1 LFYFH
6 HYWRYNKEN
15 GDIRKKN
22 VFDGNFYSSL
32 CFSHPM
38 KWKAI
43 FLVLLFAMCI
53 GQEEAP
59 EEEQV
64 TEGPLPTEEPPI
76 PDNLIQGMVAT
87 YFEALNNRNMDTLQ
101 SLTHPFYGRDV
112 PSLLTFVSQNNLVFV
127 VKFVSR
133 LMETHE
139 YREIM
144 SNLSDEEFAQQVGER
159 GLSYEIQL
167 TVTKGDKTYEEF
179 IVFVYVG
186 ETADGWKVLD
196 PSLLQ
201 ILIET
206 ELEIMEL
213 ED

>member
-1 LFYFH
+1 
-6 HYWRYNKEN
+6 
-15 GDIRKKN
+15 
-22 VFDGNFYSSL
+22 
-32 CFSHPM
+32 
-38 KWKAI
+38 
-43 FLVLLFAMCI
+43 
-53 GQEEAP
+53 
-59 EEEQV
+59 
-64 TEGPLPTEEPPI
+64 
-76 PDNLIQGMVAT
+76 
-87 YFEALNNRNMDTLQ
+87 
-101 SLTHPFYGRDV
+101 
-112 PSLLTFVSQNNLVFV
+112 
-127 VKFVSR
+127 
-133 LMETHE
+133 
-139 YREIM
+139 M

>member
-1 LFYFH
+1 
-6 HYWRYNKEN
+6 
-15 GDIRKKN
+15 
-22 VFDGNFYSSL
+22 
-32 CFSHPM
+32 M

-43 FLVLLFAMCI
+43 FLVLLVAMCI
-53 GQEEAP
+53 GQEETP

-64 TEGPLPTEEPPI
+64 TEEPLPTAEPPI

-101 SLTHPFYGRDV
+101 SLTHPFYSKDV

-127 VKFVSR
+127 VNSVSR
-133 LMETHE
+133 LMETQE